1 MIQTKKEEFKREAGV
16 LVVSEAKV
24 DRDEFLKLLVD
35 NGFEVAEGCKWNIV
49 DDQKSI
55 TIKASGMSV
64 KVKSKS
70 KVKVQEEEDD
80 PDLEYDC

>member
-64 KVKSKS
+64 KAKA
-70 KVKVQEEEDD
+70 KVKVQEEED
-80 PDLEYDC
+80 PDLESNC